1 MTRSVDETT
10 ITMNRSFKI
19 GYLVNAT
26 LFFYK
31 EWVRREK
38 KMPVDD
44 NIDLTVKTIRDEI
57 NN

>member
-1 MTRSVDETT
+1 MTRSVGETT

-44 NIDLTVKTIRDEI
+44 IIDLTVKTIRDEI